1 MSMPVC
7 RYLGLLPAL
16 LITACTSVS
25 AHGIIRDPE
34 GRPIDNAS
42 VTVREATSS
51 TTLETAPSQLNGC
64 FNLFA
69 LVKRDQLRFI
79 LEAEAPGR
87 KAAAFTFER
96 NQRDPLLVIVVGQS
110 ALQDSSIRAITPSE
124 RNSLY
129 DMYCA
134 PANVPGATS
143 LGLR

>member
-1 MSMPVC
+1 MAIRRLV
-7 RYLGLLPAL
+7 GVLPAL
-16 LITACTSVS
+16 LITACTSVTV
-25 AHGIIRDPE
+25 HGIIRDSE

-42 VTVREATSS
+42 VTVREADSGTNLDTNS
-51 TTLETAPSQLNGC
+51 SQLTGC

-79 LEAEAPGR
+79 LEAGAPGR

-96 NQRDPLLVIVVGQS
+96 NQRDPLMVIVVDQS
-110 ALQDSSIRAITPSE
+110 APQESSIRAINPLE

-129 DMYCA
+129 DLYCA
-134 PANVPGATS
+134 PANVPGATG